1 VTGHCGQILAY
12 DNNSI
17 SPNFSANK
25 TAANTVQEA
34 MQTMR
39 PFPATENYAPNSHRL
54 TTPRSTSPPFFN
66 PFSILVVVLRARFLS
81 SFQGLIILQVD
92 NFRFVLTQ
100 G

>member
-1 VTGHCGQILAY
+1 VTGHRGRILAY

-39 PFPATENYAPNSHRL
+39 PFPATENYDPTHTGL
-54 TTPRSTSPPFFN
+54 QHPGLHPH
-66 PFSILVVVLRARFLS
+66 RFLTRLVS
-81 SFQGLIILQVD
+81 LLLSLELAS
-92 NFRFVLTQ
+92 
-100 G
+100 